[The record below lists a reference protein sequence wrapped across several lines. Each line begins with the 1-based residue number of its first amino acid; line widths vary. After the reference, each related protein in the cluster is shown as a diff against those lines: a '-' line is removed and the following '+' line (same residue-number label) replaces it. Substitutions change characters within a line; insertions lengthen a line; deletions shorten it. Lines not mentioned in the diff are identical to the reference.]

1 MVANVDG
8 NEKHKQNVE
17 DGNETN
23 ASERSTQAGA
33 MCKKLLLKTA
43 GSWRTLKPPK
53 SDVALPSEKKLRVLL
68 NCANRKQMPL

>member
-1 MVANVDG
+1 MANGDG

-23 ASERSTQAGA
+23 ASELSRQAGA

-43 GSWRTLKPPK
+43 CS
-53 SDVALPSEKKLRVLL
+53 
-68 NCANRKQMPL
+68 

>member
-1 MVANVDG
+1 MANGDG

-33 MCKKLLLKTA
+33 MCKVVVKDCGFVTYFEA
-43 GSWRTLKPPK
+43 S
-53 SDVALPSEKKLRVLL
+53 
-68 NCANRKQMPL
+68 

>member
-1 MVANVDG
+1 MANGDG

-23 ASERSTQAGA
+23 ASERSTQSGA

-43 GSWRTLKPPK
+43 GS
-53 SDVALPSEKKLRVLL
+53 
-68 NCANRKQMPL
+68 